1 MDYSDN
7 SYYYKLFFETKYEYG
22 NDKYLHDIY
31 IYLVLE
37 YDYYEGRKYKTQMP
51 SFTRDKLNGIAF
63 FYDLHPENY
72 INKRQL
78 TRAILDVFETKFKEE
93 PEYKKKF
100 EEYHGFRK
108 KEDIENL

>member
-7 SYYYKLFFETKYEYG
+7 ITYSKMHFDTEYEYD

-31 IYLVLE
+31 IHLFLE
-37 YDYYEGRKYKTQMP
+37 YDYYEGRNYVKNMP
-51 SFTRDKLNGIAF
+51 NFTRDSLNGIAF

-72 INKRQL
+72 KTKRQL
-78 TRAILDVFETKFKEE
+78 TKAILDVFETKFKEE
-93 PEYKKKF
+93 PEYKKKY

-108 KEDIENL
+108 KEE

>member
-7 SYYYKLFFETKYEYG
+7 ITYSFLCFETEYEYD
-22 NDKYLHDIY
+22 NDKYLNDIY
-31 IYLVLE
+31 IHLVLE
-37 YDYYEGRKYKTQMP
+37 YDYYEGRNYVKHMP
-51 SFTRDKLNGIAF
+51 SFTRNKLNGIAF

-72 INKRQL
+72 KNKREL

-93 PEYKKKF
+93 PEYKKKY